1 MCAQRQSKVQE
12 IQLKCTKARND
23 YLLNLAAANAC
34 MNKYYLQDLST
45 LIDVSSLYSVYI
57 IRFQYWAGLTQ
68 PLTACP
74 LSAVI
79 WVTTSPYPRCFIF
92 TWPAANGPSRT
103 WALGCSS
110 WTQLCQNWT
119 RTRTETLSCRPTSLP
134 FACPSAFSTNPTK
147 ATRCFL
153 IKCVCISGEMCG
165 CLCMYPFPGG
175 WGVGKVWDDGW
186 AGDSLP
192 AAAVQAVFS
201 HHGCWG
207 GTQTPKHHMQHYY

>member
-1 MCAQRQSKVQE
+1 MHEQILPSGSLHSHRCEFIIFCLYNQVSVLSRFNSTSHCMSSQCCDLGYHQSISKV
-12 IQLKCTKARND
+12 
-23 YLLNLAAANAC
+23 
-34 MNKYYLQDLST
+34 
-45 LIDVSSLYSVYI
+45 
-57 IRFQYWAGLTQ
+57 FH
-68 PLTACP
+68 
-74 LSAVI
+74 
-79 WVTTSPYPRCFIF
+79 F